1 MFVCLEKLTLLK
13 LCAFSFLCGPRAYLY
28 PFYEGFIVTGQVIGF
43 RTSLLSLVLRANR
56 FNKTYMDII
65 SEVSLFLF
73 KSLHIR
79 ELQKQSFF
87 FYTNPHVWKVTGH
100 HIRACAACVISFPSF
115 LLVASA
121 RQRARKS
128 SRVRTFGTSYR

>member
-87 FYTNPHVWKVTGH
+87 F
-100 HIRACAACVISFPSF
+100 F

-121 RQRARKS
+121 CQSARES